1 MPQEYTL
8 FNENKYALI
17 IFISKI
23 QIRRSTVELIHEM
36 IRETYLK
43 IIKLQ
48 QKKVMLQ
55 TKYVLF

>member
-23 QIRRSTVELIHEM
+23 QIHRSTVELIHEM
-36 IRETYLK
+36 IRKTGLC
-43 IIKLQ
+43 
-48 QKKVMLQ
+48 
-55 TKYVLF
+55 